1 MHARGR
7 ITKPRSRSRDSTDKP
22 KRGSGTEEERSQFKR
37 TNDAE
42 RSSSKMSQRS
52 KIKVTDTADNLSEL
66 NGKQND
72 SQTVRIK
79 SEPGINFQVKDEPMD
94 LTEISGNVSAVE
106 MIVDSDNEQIVSNN
120 SNLDHFEIEGD
131 ADSNSSANSLPF
143 IPPAALGK
151 APISNKPP
159 SEIFIQ
165 ELDRFIK
172 TTLKGGCLCLAE
184 FKDILRLRQQGMLC
198 NFLLLMFNTIFR
210 FLIFISSTL
219 CDYQVLDSLLL
230 HIKENISLQKLYRT
244 ISF

>member
-1 MHARGR
+1 MDATLHARGR

-22 KRGSGTEEERSQFKR
+22 KRGSGTDEERPQFKR

-42 RSSSKMSQRS
+42 RGSSKMSQRS
-52 KIKVTDTADNLSEL
+52 KIKIADTADNLSEL
-66 NGKQND
+66 NGKQD
-72 SQTVRIK
+72 ESQTVRIK

-106 MIVDSDNEQIVSNN
+106 MIVDSDNEQIINSN
-120 SNLDHFEIEGD
+120 SNLDHCEIEGEG
-131 ADSNSSANSLPF
+131 DSNSSSNSLPF

-165 ELDRFIK
+165 ELDKFIK

-198 NFLLLMFNTIFR
+198 KFFTKALN
-210 FLIFISSTL
+210 
-219 CDYQVLDSLLL
+219 
-230 HIKENISLQKLYRT
+230 
-244 ISF
+244 